1 MSIDGQ
7 GRTSGTSSGQM
18 TPNDNSHGTF
28 PPSRS
33 GSLGS
38 GRRQVQILGGGF
50 FGGANN
56 SSRISG
62 GYSGAGTL
70 DTSFDSRNFGMNSA
84 GGNVENASTM
94 FSPLNST
101 LNGSQN
107 PYASY
112 IGNQP
117 GPGYF

>member
-1 MSIDGQ
+1 
-7 GRTSGTSSGQM
+7 M
-18 TPNDNSHGTF
+18 TPNENSLGAF

-50 FGGANN
+50 FGGATN
-56 SSRISG
+56 STRLNS
-62 GYSGAGTL
+62 GYSGPGTL
-70 DTSFDSRNFGMNSA
+70 DTSFDSRTYGMNTT
-84 GGNVENASTM
+84 GGNIDNTSTM
-94 FSPLNST
+94 FSP

-112 IGNQP
+112 VGNQP